1 MPTKKE
7 EVAETLSDVTL
18 PSREDGKDD
27 VKFDQEAAMLM
38 EDIHTMGGL
47 MLAYQSNLDAHE
59 GVFVHTFFKHMED
72 YGKMGKEAVK
82 PVLLDVGLGAGG
94 KATTDIG
101 TITASEVAAKM
112 ENVFTNKTRDLLES
126 QGILPQCA
134 EMMASMK
141 TGIDVET
148 ISDDDMEVLEKY
160 FNIELVLS
168 QAKVNAQIELG
179 HIDALAVEA
188 TTEEQQTRAGY
199 TRLAVKPNDDL
210 KSYLGIEDVVTE
222 K

>member
-1 MPTKKE
+1 MPTTKE
-7 EVAETLSDVTL
+7 EVAEKLSDVTL

-47 MLAYQSNLDAHE
+47 MLAYQSTLDAHE

-72 YGKMGKEAVK
+72 YGNMGKEAVK
-82 PVLLDVGLGAGG
+82 PVLLEVGLANDG

-101 TITASEVAAKM
+101 TINASEVAAKM
-112 ENVFTNKTRDLLES
+112 ESVFTTKTRDLLENE
-126 QGILPQCA
+126 GILPQCA

-141 TGIDVET
+141 TGIDVEA

-168 QAKVNAQIELG
+168 QTKVNAQIELG
-179 HIDALAVEA
+179 KLDALAVEK

-199 TRLAVKPNDDL
+199 TRLAVKPNDAL
-210 KSYLGIEDVVTE
+210 KKYLGIEEIKTE
-222 K
+222 A